1 MSKNLEFCDFLRED
15 RREDFQELIGCH
27 AVCSSAKK
35 IEGFCRVYKGNKHWE
50 NRCDIQDQSLKSNI
64 CG

>member
-1 MSKNLEFCDFLRED
+1 MRED
-15 RREDFQELIGCH
+15 RRKDFQELIGCH

-35 IEGFCRVYKGNKHWE
+35 IEGFCRVYKGNIKHWE